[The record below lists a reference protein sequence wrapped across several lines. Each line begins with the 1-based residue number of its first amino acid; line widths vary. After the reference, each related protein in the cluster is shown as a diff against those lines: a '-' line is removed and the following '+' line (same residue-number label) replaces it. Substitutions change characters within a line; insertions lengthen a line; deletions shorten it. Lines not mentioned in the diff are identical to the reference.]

1 MRKALIIA
9 LGLASL
15 GAIASAQPAFSL
27 ASMQPGAAACRT
39 QNIICN
45 AGNPG
50 SKSKVCLEYVHQ
62 LSAPDCAEWGRRLR
76 PRTLTGRV
84 AAAEHQAE
92 LIEQ

>member
-1 MRKALIIA
+1 MRKVLIIA

-50 SKSKVCLEYVHQ
+50 SKSKVCFNTYINCLHPTVQ
-62 LSAPDCAEWGRRLR
+62 NGGGASGPGPAPDPSQRRNIR
-76 PRTLTGRV
+76 PN
-84 AAAEHQAE
+84 
-92 LIEQ
+92 

>member
-39 QNIICN
+39 QNIKCNKDNHGGLICFN
-45 AGNPG
+45 TYLNCLHPTVQNGGGASGPG
-50 SKSKVCLEYVHQ
+50 P
-62 LSAPDCAEWGRRLR
+62 APDVSQRRNIR
-76 PRTLTGRV
+76 PN
-84 AAAEHQAE
+84 
-92 LIEQ
+92 